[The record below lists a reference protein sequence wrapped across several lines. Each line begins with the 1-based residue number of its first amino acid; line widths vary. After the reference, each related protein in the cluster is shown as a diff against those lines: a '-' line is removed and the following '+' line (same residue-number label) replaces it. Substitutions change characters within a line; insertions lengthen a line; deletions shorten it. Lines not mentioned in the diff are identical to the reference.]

1 MTTTVLFHAFADLPL
16 GDYKFSPSFSSLGHS
31 WRLRLDPGGV
41 KVGLDY
47 LPYTT
52 QCPIKVQ
59 YQILNN
65 YITHPVSVHSFS
77 TRNGASSEVFINRST
92 VMRYL
97 VSGTMRIDI
106 RMASDSYR
114 PRPHPGSFIPS
125 NPSVCKTIQDSF
137 MNEESSDVVF
147 EVGNDQG
154 GGGSRTKFYAHYYI
168 LNKAA
173 PFLAE
178 LCKSDDLPSRIQ
190 LPNESPEIIKVLLL
204 YMYGLQPTEF
214 GNDVSR
220 TKKIIEAANK
230 YGVTNLKI
238 EAEAHIFSSATFT
251 LANVLDYLYF
261 ADSKNCA
268 LLKEKA
274 LEFIVNNPVQIVE
287 KQTLEDAP
295 ASLVNDIL
303 LAIAMKDR
311 KGEGFDLMSIS
322 ELRRLSHEKGLD
334 IDGTREML
342 IAGLKKK

>member
-1 MTTTVLFHAFADLPL
+1 MAHSISTVTSAVQVEAPHWVTTTVLFHAFADLPL

-190 LPNESPEIIKVLLL
+190 L
-204 YMYGLQPTEF
+204 Q
-214 GNDVSR
+214 
-220 TKKIIEAANK
+220 
-230 YGVTNLKI
+230 
-238 EAEAHIFSSATFT
+238 
-251 LANVLDYLYF
+251 
-261 ADSKNCA
+261 
-268 LLKEKA
+268 
-274 LEFIVNNPVQIVE
+274 
-287 KQTLEDAP
+287 
-295 ASLVNDIL
+295 
-303 LAIAMKDR
+303 
-311 KGEGFDLMSIS
+311 
-322 ELRRLSHEKGLD
+322 
-334 IDGTREML
+334 
-342 IAGLKKK
+342 